1 MIGRHDDRAHLFTNV
16 AIFDGTGSPRRPGQV
31 LVRGNRIAAVA
42 PADATLDAS
51 DAVVIDGGGRTLMP
65 GLVEGHAHLT
75 WPTSIERVVNAMA
88 MPIEDH
94 MLTMAVNA
102 RITLDAG
109 FTSAYSAGGLGERME
124 VTLRDHVDAGR
135 LPGPRLRASALEK
148 GMEDVMGV
156 PQGHDDEH
164 DRSLDG
170 LRQYVADM
178 AELGV
183 DTIKI
188 LMSSDEGFAPGGA
201 QRLLY
206 SEAEAQAIG
215 EAAREHGV
223 WLATHAQA
231 AESIKRAIRAGFRAI
246 FHCTLADDEAI
257 DMLEAARDDVFVA
270 PAPGLLWARMHEAQD
285 FGIGPAEAE
294 AMGATSGF
302 EAMTRIYPE
311 LKKRGVRVVP
321 GGDYGFPYNPTGR
334 NARDLELFVDHLGF
348 SPIEALVA
356 ATKHGGEMTGFDVG
370 TIEDG
375 RLADLLLVDG
385 DPTDDVTI
393 LQDRDRLVAIMQD
406 GAFHKAPL
414 AWT

>member
-1 MIGRHDDRAHLFTNV
+1 
-16 AIFDGTGSPRRPGQV
+16 
-31 LVRGNRIAAVA
+31 
-42 PADATLDAS
+42 
-51 DAVVIDGGGRTLMP
+51 
-65 GLVEGHAHLT
+65 
-75 WPTSIERVVNAMA
+75 
-88 MPIEDH
+88 
-94 MLTMAVNA
+94 
-102 RITLDAG
+102 
-109 FTSAYSAGGLGERME
+109 
-124 VTLRDHVDAGR
+124 
-135 LPGPRLRASALEK
+135 
-148 GMEDVMGV
+148 
-156 PQGHDDEH
+156 
-164 DRSLDG
+164 
-170 LRQYVADM
+170 
-178 AELGV
+178 
-183 DTIKI
+183 
-188 LMSSDEGFAPGGA
+188 
-201 QRLLY
+201 
-206 SEAEAQAIG
+206 
-215 EAAREHGV
+215 
-223 WLATHAQA
+223 
-231 AESIKRAIRAGFRAI
+231 
-246 FHCTLADDEAI
+246 
-257 DMLEAARDDVFVA
+257 
-270 PAPGLLWARMHEAQD
+270 MHEAQD

-414 AWT
+414 AWA